1 MSVLVPSHSEWVRWC
16 LSQFQNSKLG
26 LQGGFHALSMQTKL
40 FLVGG

>member
-26 LQGGFHALSMQTKL
+26 LQDGFHALSMQTKL